1 MIIFKGDVNAVIPLY
16 AVGVF
21 TSFTLSQTGMVRRWF
36 HERTPGWQAS
46 ALMNGLGALATAV
59 VLGVIISTKFM
70 GGAWLVVV
78 AIPVVVAIF
87 LAIHRHYQYVT
98 QRLSIEGLPPRSYT
112 PRPKPEVVTHPAVVV
127 VGQLNLGTVEA
138 LDYARTIA
146 DEIVAVHVDIGST
159 EVEKLKE
166 QWRQLEADI
175 PLVIVE
181 SPYRSV
187 ISPIVEFVSQLEQRC
202 RDTYTTIII
211 PAFVTCN

>member
-1 MIIFKGDVNAVIPLY
+1 
-16 AVGVF
+16 
-21 TSFTLSQTGMVRRWF
+21 
-36 HERTPGWQAS
+36 
-46 ALMNGLGALATAV
+46 MNGLGAIATAV

-87 LAIHRHYQYVT
+87 LAVHRHYQYVA
-98 QRLSIEGLPPRSYT
+98 QRLSIDELPPRNYT

-138 LDYARTIA
+138 LDYARTVA
-146 DEIVAVHVDIGST
+146 DDIVAVHVDIGST

-211 PAFVTCN
+211 PAFVTCNWWESLLHNQTTLFLKTGLRAKKSRVVTTVRYYL